1 MFMVLGAKHWAMVFA
16 LSSLLLLSISAPS
29 LLSTDP
35 HPDTSLAPPENQ
47 RVLSDHVLLIVL
59 DGVPRSVFDDA
70 EIMPFLS
77 EYEEFGVKIN
87 VRTSPLTLTGAC
99 VKEMATGRNSAP
111 IDAILNWEVTN
122 EIRDDPFYYAA
133 AQGQSVAFT
142 GFYVWANLYPEP
154 YFTHQTSPDY
164 GFSDISLADED
175 ALSNV
180 EEWISMPQHNLMLA
194 HLGGTDHAAH
204 IHGLDSEIY
213 KERMKKL
220 DRQLETLFKN
230 APDDWTILLTSDH
243 GVTDSG
249 GHALGTGAEAEEVYL
264 FAHGRGIADAGMLDG
279 EIQQR
284 DISVLIA
291 GLMNLP
297 LSTATDAR
305 IPLQMLDLEPQEAQQ
320 MEDWN
325 WENVRMHHQWRD
337 AEGLSAQNSLPAT
350 ADWKLL
356 NQNSQ
361 NFPWIQFLISIA
373 VVGCFARLL
382 FLSKIVERLIVDTSK
397 VQWASAGAFLV
408 LLGASLFFAREDTLF
423 FISSRWLRK
432 LLGIFPVF
440 LTLLFL
446 IRRASGTG
454 TKAHSLPVLA
464 LVIGCCLFFY
474 PETRYSILLI
484 TASSVGLYLLRE
496 NLLPSIT
503 PTERYTLGAILF
515 LVVFQ
520 LLDYLPRFFV
530 GDSLQKL
537 LDIDLLYKPMQRLVA
552 MTSTFNPV
560 SLLLFLIVACFVL
573 WSKHGEHGRMVEW
586 KSIGTIVV
594 VYLLA
599 VIQTTFTDWLLIL
612 AMLASLLSPRL
623 FTNTNALELNT
634 GLKREELLLI
644 GWVGPTWGFYPAL
657 SVFFLLKILP
667 KVHHDLS
674 RYLSGEQDSV
684 FAIPHVQR
692 MCYALFGASLVY
704 LAWYNFSLLTTL
716 GLLEYNP
723 SKIIVTGGFFGGRI
737 DPSIA
742 WMGFMI
748 MGPPLFA
755 VGLILHRLA
764 GLQSL
769 PDILLLF
776 SLILFSV
783 ASIYWSS
790 FLQIEYFVMLSTS
803 SLFYLSV
810 LGIGS
815 ILTLKIPGI
824 GMHELESTPIQSVN
838 ESGN

>member
-1 MFMVLGAKHWAMVFA
+1 MVLGAKQWAMVFA
-16 LSSLLLLSISAPS
+16 LSSLLLLSISASS
-29 LLSTDP
+29 LLSSEP
-35 HPDTSLAPPENQ
+35 HPDTFLSPPENQ
-47 RVLSDHVLLIVL
+47 RALSDHVLLIVL

-70 EIMPFLS
+70 EVMPFLS
-77 EYEEFGVKIN
+77 EYDDFGVKIN

-99 VKEMATGRNSAP
+99 VKEMATGRNSSP

-122 EIRDDPFYYAA
+122 EIREDPFYYAA
-133 AQGQSVAFT
+133 VRGQSVAFT
-142 GFYVWANLYPEP
+142 GFYVWENLYPEP

-175 ALSNV
+175 ALNYV
-180 EEWISMPQHNLMLA
+180 GEWISTPQHNLMVA
-194 HLGGTDHAAH
+194 HLGGPDHAAH

-213 KERMKKL
+213 KQRMKEL
-220 DRQLETLFKN
+220 DHQLETLFKT

-243 GVTDSG
+243 GVTESG
-249 GHALGTGAEAEEVYL
+249 GHALGTGVKAEEVYL
-264 FAHGRGIADAGMLDG
+264 FAHGRGIGDAGMLNG

-284 DISVLIA
+284 DISLLIA

-305 IPLQMLDLEPQEAQQ
+305 IPLQMLDLEPQEARQ

-337 AEGLSAQNSLPAT
+337 AEGLSAQKYLPAK

-361 NFPWIQFLISIA
+361 TFPWIQFLISIA
-373 VVGCFARLL
+373 VIGFFARLL
-382 FLSKIVERLIVDTSK
+382 FLSKMVARLTVETSK
-397 VQWASAGAFLV
+397 VQWISAGGFLV
-408 LLGASLFFAREDTLF
+408 LFGASLFFAQEDTFF

-432 LLGIFPVF
+432 LLGIFPIF

-446 IRRASGTG
+446 IGRHARGSGK
-454 TKAHSLPVLA
+454 KAHSLPVLA
-464 LVIGCCLFFY
+464 IVIGGCLFFF
-474 PETRYSILLI
+474 PETRYSMLLI
-484 TASSVGLYLLRE
+484 TASSLGLYLLRKK
-496 NLLPSIT
+496 LLPSIT

-520 LLDYLPRFFV
+520 LIDYLPRFIF
-530 GDSLQKL
+530 GTSLHGL
-537 LDIDLLYKPMQRLVA
+537 LAIEMLYKPMQRLIA

-560 SLLLFLIVACFVL
+560 SLFLFLIVACFVL
-573 WSKHGEHGRMVEW
+573 WSEENEDGRTVEW
-586 KSIGTIVV
+586 KSIGTIAL
-594 VYLLA
+594 VYILA
-599 VIQTTFTDWLLIL
+599 VIQTTFSDWLLIL
-612 AMLASLLSPRL
+612 ALLASLLSPHI
-623 FTNTNALELNT
+623 FANTNALELNT

-667 KVHHDLS
+667 KVHFDLS

-692 MCYALFGASLVY
+692 MCYALFGASFVY
-704 LAWYNFSLLTTL
+704 LTWHNFSLLTTL

-723 SKIIVTGGFFGGRI
+723 SKIIVTGGFFGGRV

-755 VGLILHRLA
+755 VGLVLHRLA

-776 SLILFSV
+776 SLILLSV

-790 FLQIEYFVMLSTS
+790 FLRIEYFVMLSTS
-803 SLFYLSV
+803 GLFYILV
-810 LGIGS
+810 LGIGF
-815 ILTLKIPGI
+815 ILTLKKPAIDV
-824 GMHELESTPIQSVN
+824 HELGSSALQ
-838 ESGN
+838 